1 METRKITF
9 KTATATAYQVTK
21 DGEKMFIF
29 NSEHTLDG
37 IFNRWNRF
45 ERKH

>member
-1 METRKITF
+1 METRKIPSN
-9 KTATATAYQVTK
+9 TATATVNQVTK

-37 IFNRWNRF
+37 IFNRWNWF
-45 ERKH
+45 ERKQ